1 MNKKLIFGL
10 IFIMLL
16 SVQTISAV
24 KPVIVSSGGLDIIYP
39 SFEHYEQGEDID
51 FYWHVLNETKL
62 LTNTTVNCSFH
73 LYEKGQE
80 HGYYNN
86 NTMNFIHGRDF
97 EVEVDGGNFTNA
109 TEYCRLIECNTAT
122 EVGAIESCFTVNK
135 LGLDF
140 NSASAITYL
149 GLFGILIFLFVSTFF
164 GIGLLPAKNEKDEEG
179 KIMTISYLKYF
190 RNILWL
196 FEWMLLLAILYLG
209 SNVAFAYLGGELA
222 AKILFNI
229 SMIMLAVTPV
239 IIVVWVVWI
248 FASMFHDK
256 EMQSLINRGI
266 FPQGDKF

>member
-80 HGYYNN
+80 HGYSNN
-86 NTMNFIHGRDF
+86 NTMNFIYGRDF

-122 EVGAIESCFTVNK
+122 EVGAIESCFTVTATGNAPIGNVS
-135 LGLDF
+135 LVFFILLF
-140 NSASAITYL
+140 F
-149 GLFGILIFLFVSTFF
+149 GLFVGICYLTLKHFEMGVNLELDLKDVLVSYLAFFVYLMYYYFAFFYWGNEFVMYFLEIFL
-164 GIGLLPAKNEKDEEG
+164 
-179 KIMTISYLKYF
+179 
-190 RNILWL
+190 
-196 FEWMLLLAILYLG
+196 
-209 SNVAFAYLGGELA
+209 
-222 AKILFNI
+222 
-229 SMIMLAVTPV
+229 
-239 IIVVWVVWI
+239 WVVGFMNLFVVSAMFI
-248 FASMFHDK
+248 F
-256 EMQSLINRGI
+256 SLINRI
-266 FPQGDKF
+266 KEQS